1 METENIKI
9 GMKRAAKGMVSEEN
23 SARVMGSGSLPVYAT
38 PAMTCLMEKA
48 AAELAEECLPEGW
61 TSVGIS
67 LSVQHKA
74 ATPIGMEV
82 RAEAEVTAVEGRK
95 ITYAVRAFDG
105 REEIGSGT
113 HERFAVLRQKFMAK
127 AEGKRAA
134 EQEG

>member
-1 METENIKI
+1 METEQIKI
-9 GMKRAAKGMVSEEN
+9 GMKRAAMGRVSEEN
-23 SARVMGSGSLPVYAT
+23 SALAMGSGSLPVYAT

-48 AAELAEECLPEGW
+48 AAELAEECLPDGW

-127 AEGKRAA
+127 AEAKRAA
-134 EQEG
+134 GQEG